1 MSSVKTQWAMD
12 THHKKR
18 EFNSLATFI
27 AVCNYFHGIIVFLF
41 VVDCT
46 SHLMG
51 PHISTEAQKEQTTLN
66 STGVE
71 LIFLQLILYLF

>member
-1 MSSVKTQWAMD
+1 MD
-12 THHKKR
+12 THRKKR
-18 EFNSLATFI
+18 ECNSLTTFI

-66 STGVE
+66 SIEGE
-71 LIFLQLILYLF
+71 FIFLQLLLYF